1 MAYRIKKL
9 NSDSYK
15 TTFFVVVDEED
26 RECSTRFR
34 SRYPAKKA
42 LERLIL
48 TNGRSRAN
56 PLMTEQP
63 T

>member
-1 MAYRIKKL
+1 MACRIKKL
-9 NSDSYK
+9 NSDGAK
-15 TTFFVVVDEED
+15 ATRFVVVDEED

-34 SRYPAKKA
+34 SRYPASSP